1 MMMQNKNHMTVPCL
15 FVPEILFRD
24 VRYRDLTITAK
35 LLYSLLLERLEYA
48 GVNGWVDAEGD
59 FYVLYPKNELQ
70 KDLNCGR
77 HRVDQAVQELQES
90 AMVLVMI
97 DNGRPNRYYL
107 YDITSSEGEKEP
119 VQETHAFDAGVY
131 LPASGELDRDLIAG
145 EASDFGME
153 LALCIMDAYE
163 GHPEQVIAVQYLANE
178 MYEERPGKV
187 FLAVI
192 EMMAEM
198 LAVSDALVQDMKACG
213 KNKKARKIFLSE
225 MLTSFNAIID
235 DALDKS

>member
-1 MMMQNKNHMTVPCL
+1 
-15 FVPEILFRD
+15 
-24 VRYRDLTITAK
+24 
-35 LLYSLLLERLEYA
+35 
-48 GVNGWVDAEGD
+48 
-59 FYVLYPKNELQ
+59 
-70 KDLNCGR
+70 
-77 HRVDQAVQELQES
+77 
-90 AMVLVMI
+90 
-97 DNGRPNRYYL
+97 
-107 YDITSSEGEKEP
+107 
-119 VQETHAFDAGVY
+119 
-131 LPASGELDRDLIAG
+131 
-145 EASDFGME
+145 ME